1 MTMQETL
8 EEIWSQNYIAELP
21 NWVKERGFSF
31 SENHMAKNVLIT
43 GFNPS
48 FRSSDVINCQ
58 GFSHSFNFQNI
69 LEKPKWD
76 NYWGSLKKIIYDPLS
91 NIDLRSQT
99 AYLDLFYF
107 RERTQILFK
116 NEIFKSKEGIQ
127 FAVDQLKLTQYIV
140 ENIIKPKIIIVKN
153 RESAAYWGKYAN
165 DGIVWMGYQLEHLDN
180 MPCGDLYKI
189 SGLINSSERI
199 SPEIQESNLID
210 SKILFTHHINQYTSK
225 LKRPTALL
233 VSELLEDCL
242 V

>member
-1 MTMQETL
+1 MNTQVTL
-8 EEIWSQNYIAELP
+8 EKMWSQNYIAKLP
-21 NWVKERGFSF
+21 NWVKERGFCF
-31 SENHMAKNVLIT
+31 SENDMAKNVLIT

-48 FRSSDVINCQ
+48 FRSTDVINFQ
-58 GFSHSFNFQNI
+58 SFNFKHI
-69 LEKPKWD
+69 LEDPKWD

-99 AYLDLFYF
+99 AYLDIFYF

-116 NEIFKSKEGIQ
+116 NEILKSKEGIH
-127 FAVDQLKLTQYIV
+127 FAVEQLKLTQYIV

-153 RESAAYWGKYAN
+153 KESAAYWGKYAN
-165 DGIVWMGYQLEHLDN
+165 NGIVWMGYQLEHLDN

-189 SGLINSSERI
+189 SGLINSSERVL
-199 SPEIQESNLID
+199 PEIQETNLID
-210 SKILFTHHINQYTSK
+210 SKILFTHHINQYTSN

-233 VSELLEDCL
+233 ISQLLEDCL